1 MSNRVLSLVERPD
14 WGSFFNSGG
23 RFYGT
28 TAPIMCAGAQVFPL
42 DRGTTE
48 IFSGAFAPVVPWSNG
63 TTRNFRFL
71 NCDHQGAA
79 IGLVVPQLNFK
90 FLEVKMVSASGYVS

>member
-71 NCDHQGAA
+71 NCDHQ
-79 IGLVVPQLNFK
+79 
-90 FLEVKMVSASGYVS
+90 